1 MKSLWEIHTCQYE
14 YLLYVRGYFLKIKTL
29 PAFSHPVI
37 LTYKSRPV
45 TQTYVDWL
53 SPCNLPGFHPNTHTH
68 TDGKGLSITK
78 NHRVMGLQYQHKITH
93 TEISVTCTWEDSHT
107 HTHTHTHTQ
116 GCVQGCQVCVF
127 GMWGMCVGQHV
138 GRSACWVESLSV
150 RCVITTLRLQSAI

>member
-1 MKSLWEIHTCQYE
+1 MKSLREIHTCQHE
-14 YLLYVRGYFLKIKTL
+14 YLLYVHGYFLQIKTL

-68 TDGKGLSITK
+68 THGKGLSITK

-93 TEISVTCTWEDSHT
+93 TEISVTCTWED
-107 HTHTHTHTQ
+107 THTHTHTQ
-116 GCVQGCQVCVF
+116 THTGLCPGLSGLCIWYVRNVCRSAC
-127 GMWGMCVGQHV
+127 GH
-138 GRSACWVESLSV
+138 SACWVESLSV
-150 RCVITTLRLQSAI
+150 QCVITTLRLQSAI